1 LSKNKKRRK
10 CYLYSNNYFLIYI
23 NKRKNKRKNKRRNKR
38 RNKRINNMTQTCK
51 TRKKEFNS
59 GIWLAPQFRDEKNN
73 VAVVFRMLG
82 N

>member
-1 LSKNKKRRK
+1 
-10 CYLYSNNYFLIYI
+10 
-23 NKRKNKRKNKRRNKR
+23 
-38 RNKRINNMTQTCK
+38 MTQTCK